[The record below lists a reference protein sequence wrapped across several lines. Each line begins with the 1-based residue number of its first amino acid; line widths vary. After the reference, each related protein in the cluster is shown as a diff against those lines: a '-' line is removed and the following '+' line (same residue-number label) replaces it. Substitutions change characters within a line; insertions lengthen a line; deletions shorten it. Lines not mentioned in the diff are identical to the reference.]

1 MRPHII
7 ILGLFLLALAAQL
20 GSAQAAECDEI
31 WIDTDDISIERNET
45 DYFYFQIVNDSEQD
59 FQVYEAQVWKRTGDY
74 DIRLVDW
81 PNEVR
86 ENDEGELTVRVE
98 TGPLD
103 DRSVGESYVKVRG
116 EFEDG
121 TYCGFTHI
129 GNTYFDVTVEEGD
142 TSPEC
147 REINLK
153 VSNVHMD
160 EDSRKTVSF
169 TIENDSDEDFDV
181 YDIEVEE
188 DSPYLEAE
196 LYSKPSEVGAFDE
209 ETFRIRIES
218 DSVSRDRQGHITV
231 KVRGRFESGEYCPY
245 SDTQE
250 EEFTVYINN
259 SSGSTDYYECS
270 DITLNTSTV
279 RLEQGETAY
288 ATFFLENDA
297 SENFLVDYI
306 RIFDSSSN
314 IRAEEN
320 GYAKLTPDFGK
331 SYVNVMVKAYEH
343 SETGTDEAFAEVRG
357 HFQNGNTCYIQS
369 KKFPVIIEENE
380 EDGAAEEENYTGSCI
395 YFSLTVPS
403 SKTIEKE
410 GTIPITIDNRSMY
423 RATIRLS
430 GPGLTVQPTLISVP
444 KNTQVSENISV
455 SSVLSETSLIYSI
468 ESLGCNK
475 TEVTSITATGI
486 EEQEETEG
494 GAEQETIEDV
504 ADDMIAGL
512 PAGFY
517 AIGQASVVLGLLVLI
532 GTAIYFTLKP

>member
-1 MRPHII
+1 MRPHKI
-7 ILGLFLLALAAQL
+7 ILGLFLLALASQL
-20 GSAQAAECDEI
+20 GSAQAADCDEI
-31 WIDTDDISIERNET
+31 WVDADDISIERNET
-45 DYFYFQIVNDSEQD
+45 DYFYFQIVNNSEQD

-103 DRSVGESYVKVRG
+103 ERSVGESYVKVRG

-147 REINLK
+147 REVTLE
-153 VSNVHMD
+153 VSDVYMD

-218 DSVSRDRQGHITV
+218 DTVSRDRQGDITV

-245 SDTQE
+245 SDTEE
-250 EEFTVYINN
+250 EEFTVHIDNT
-259 SSGSTDYYECS
+259 SGSTHYYECS
-270 DITLNTSTV
+270 DITLNTNTV
-279 RLEQGETAY
+279 RLEQGETEY

-297 SENFLVDYI
+297 SENFLIDYA
-306 RIFDSSSN
+306 RVFDSSSN

-320 GYAKLTPDFGK
+320 GYAKLTPDFGN
-331 SYVNVMVKAYEH
+331 SYLNVRVKAYEH
-343 SETGTDEAFAEVRG
+343 AETGTDEAFVEVKG

-369 KKFPVIIEENE
+369 KRFPVIIEEK
-380 EDGAAEEENYTGSCI
+380 EEETTEEYTESCS
-395 YFSLTVPS
+395 YFSLIVPS
-403 SKTIEKE
+403 SKTMQEE
-410 GTIPITIDNRSMY
+410 GTVPITIDNRSMY

-455 SSVLSETSLIYSI
+455 SSVLSETSLIYTI
-468 ESLGCNK
+468 EALGCNK

-494 GAEQETIEDV
+494 GTEQENIEDV
-504 ADDMIAGL
+504 ADDVIAGI

-517 AIGQASVVLGLLVLI
+517 AIGQASVILGLLVLI